1 MKLSLIVD
9 ALRTHAKSFGGRVAG
24 AAEFQALEV
33 NAKMELPA
41 AYVIPTGDT
50 VSPQESKTD
59 YYQRV
64 SEGFAV
70 VVVLDNRRDLR
81 GQKAAFDAVDTIRRE
96 LFLTLL
102 GWEPDADS
110 HPIEYDGGQ
119 VVDMNRAALYY
130 QYDFTAMR
138 EITDEDTRHGADLDT
153 LEPLQTVSVDVDY
166 IDPSDGPDGIIE
178 HHTEIHF
185 PTE

>member
-9 ALRTHAKSFGGRVAG
+9 ALRTQAKSFGGRVAG

-33 NAKMELPA
+33 NAKMLLPA

-50 VSPQESKTD
+50 VSRQESSTD
-59 YYQRV
+59 YYQQII
-64 SEGFAV
+64 EGFAV

-81 GQKAAFDAVDTIRRE
+81 GQMASFDAVDTIRRE
-96 LFLTLL
+96 LFLALL

-119 VVDMNRAALYY
+119 VVEMNRAALYY
-130 QYDFTAMR
+130 QFDFTAMR
-138 EITDEDTRHGADLDT
+138 EITSEDTRHGADLNT
-153 LEPLQTVSVDVDY
+153 LQPLTTVAVDVDY
-166 IDPSDGPDGIIE
+166 INPGNGPDGIIE